1 MNINE
6 DSTLIRA
13 IEILKVMYP
22 NNSDVTNAIS
32 FKPVEERDHWLY
44 DIYNY
49 FEDITNKIYLE
60 PEYTSEYIWLNNLD
74 RMPPHYFIIPYNY
87 FSMSDDEIR
96 NDYKKR
102 KEIAERKRYEKRI
115 EDNFDECRILK
126 SIPINYIKFWGIEN
140 KYDEIINTLI
150 NDWNNYNF
158 EIRDWDNYNFK

>member
-13 IEILKVMYP
+13 IDILKVMYP
-22 NNSDVTNAIS
+22 NNSDVTSAIS
-32 FKPVEERDHWLY
+32 FKCVEERDYWLY

-60 PEYTSEYIWLNNLD
+60 PEYTSEYVWLNNLD
-74 RMPPHYFIIPYNY
+74 RVPTRCFVIPYKY
-87 FSMSDDEIR
+87 FSMFDNEII
-96 NDYKKR
+96 NDYKER
-102 KEIAERKRYEKRI
+102 VEITNKKQYEKRLKNNFI
-115 EDNFDECRILK
+115 ECKNLN
-126 SIPINYIKFWGIEN
+126 SIPINYIKLWGNEN
-140 KYDEIINTLI
+140 KCDEIINTLI